1 MTVLRRAADGRPLAS
16 AVGWRHDPNVHS
28 PHDLAELRS
37 LALHHAVAARLVEDP
52 SIVQGARQRVLD
64 RLQSGVTSRE
74 YADRWLHLLDGSSDE
89 LIAAITDTSE
99 HGAAL
104 RQTTPFSF
112 VIPPRERWRIWR
124 EVRAQWER
132 LG

>member
-1 MTVLRRAADGRPLAS
+1 
-16 AVGWRHDPNVHS
+16 
-28 PHDLAELRS
+28 
-37 LALHHAVAARLVEDP
+37 
-52 SIVQGARQRVLD
+52 
-64 RLQSGVTSRE
+64 VTSRE
-74 YADRWLHLLDGSSDE
+74 YADRWLHLLDGSSEE

-99 HGAAL
+99 QGAAL

-112 VIPPRERWRIWR
+112 VVPPRERWRIWR